1 MSDSTDL
8 GVSERKLQ
16 GFVFEATLRCNLDCR
31 HCDVNEPVDDKASK
45 KRELGVDAIGRLGA
59 EAAALGASWCVI
71 GGGEPLL
78 RKDFFDIYQAL
89 LSKGLLISVVTNATL
104 VTDEH
109 IRFFRK
115 FPPRDIEV
123 AVFGTT
129 RETHE
134 RVTRTAG
141 SFAAFKRGLDKLLG
155 SGVTVRFK
163 PVALRSNKHELAAMA
178 DFCRAHAKAACRFD
192 PHLRLRAD
200 RDSAR
205 NAVIRAERLSP
216 REVARL
222 ERTDAAGASA
232 LEAVCAELLPAG
244 TPPPTSARE
253 ARRIFRCGAGRRSF
267 VASPDGVLRP
277 CQDLRHPVFLYRPGH
292 GSLADAWSRFFPEVL
307 ARATGSSVFLDKCA
321 ECPVASLCFW
331 CPAHAHLETGEL
343 DRPIEDFCEV
353 AEARAEALRSG

>member
-1 MSDSTDL
+1 MDDSQDPAAS
-8 GVSERKLQ
+8 GRKLQ

-31 HCDVNEPVDDKASK
+31 HCDVNAQAEDKASK
-45 KRELGVDAIGRLGA
+45 KRELGIDAIGRLGA

-78 RKDFFDIYQAL
+78 RKDFFDVYQAL
-89 LSKGLLISVVTNATL
+89 LSKGLLVSVATNATL

-109 IRFFRK
+109 VRFFRK

-123 AVFGTT
+123 SVLGAT

-155 SGVTVRFK
+155 SGATVRLE

-178 DFCRAHAKAACRFD
+178 DFCRAQAKAACRFD

-200 RDSAR
+200 GDRAR

-216 REVARL
+216 REIARL

-232 LEAVCAELLPAG
+232 LESMCAELLPAA
-244 TPPPTSARE
+244 PHPAASARE
-253 ARRIFRCGAGRRSF
+253 ARRLFRCGAARRSF
-267 VASPDGVLRP
+267 VAGPNGVLRP
-277 CQDLRHPVFLYRPGH
+277 CRDLRHPSFLYRPGQ
-292 GSLADAWSRFFPEVL
+292 GSLADAWNRFFPDVL
-307 ARATGSSVFLDKCA
+307 SRARGSSVFLDKCA
-321 ECPVASLCFW
+321 ECPVAGFCFW
-331 CPAHAHLETGEL
+331 CPAHAHLETGDL
-343 DRPIEDFCEV
+343 DRPHEYFCEV
-353 AEARAEALRSG
+353 AGARAEALRTG